1 MLERDIMKVKYVISW
16 GGGFHAEAIYD
27 KAFYAEA
34 FLIPPVRQ
42 KCFVDTVFLTIN
54 SVKGATSANV

>member
-1 MLERDIMKVKYVISW
+1 MLGRDIMKVKGVISW

-27 KAFYAEA
+27 KAFHAEA

-42 KCFVDTVFLTIN
+42 NCLLTID
-54 SVKGATSANV
+54 SVKGAASATG